1 MWFFLQTVIVGVFV
15 FFAQEWAA
23 EATVGERRGVM
34 VLFGLAGYGAA
45 LLTTTALSALIDRRF
60 YKARS
65 QKKRQEEQQPS
76 RQVALRHPRQ

>member
-1 MWFFLQTVIVGVFV
+1 VL
-15 FFAQEWAA
+15 FAQEWAA

-45 LLTTTALSALIDRRF
+45 LLITTALSALIDRRF

-65 QKKRQEEQQPS
+65 RKKRQEEPSPS
-76 RQVALRHPRQ
+76 RQVALRHPQR